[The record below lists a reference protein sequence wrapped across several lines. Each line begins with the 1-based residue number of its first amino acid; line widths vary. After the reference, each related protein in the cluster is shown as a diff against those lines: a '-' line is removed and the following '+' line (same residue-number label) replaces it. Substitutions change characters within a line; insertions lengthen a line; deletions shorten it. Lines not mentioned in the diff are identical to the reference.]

1 MLRVKS
7 GETDIAV
14 DNNKFIMPA
23 GDIDIDAV
31 FSAIVARIGE
41 TSCNQE

>member
-1 MLRVKS
+1 
-7 GETDIAV
+7 
-14 DNNKFIMPA
+14 MPA

-41 TSCNQE
+41 TSCNQEWTLSTTNLTTPAWN